1 MKNNIL
7 SGCLFAATLL
17 LSTSCSDF
25 LTETPKG
32 KITPE
37 GFFSNQSESD
47 MGVNALYAK
56 VQAYQCNLNPMI
68 LECAGDDA
76 CAQVWAI
83 ATYLAQHP

>member
-1 MKNNIL
+1 
-7 SGCLFAATLL
+7 
-17 LSTSCSDF
+17 
-25 LTETPKG
+25 
-32 KITPE
+32 
-37 GFFSNQSESD
+37 